1 MILVILAAGLGS
13 RYGGLKQVDAVSDQ
27 NEAIID
33 FSIYDAI
40 QCGFKKVVFIVRKEI
55 LDTLKNSYSHKLK
68 NLIDI
73 EFVCQE
79 ITDVPSEFINPNR
92 KKPWG
97 TAHALLVAKDTIDS
111 NFCVINADDFYG
123 RSSFSKMAVFFANT
137 LQNTNTY
144 AMIGFRIKNT
154 LSKSGSVSRGECT
167 LDNDGNLKQV
177 IERTNISAIQKR
189 IVYID
194 NNQEKEIEENT
205 LVSMNF
211 WGFTPTIFEELE
223 PLFYQFLKENHL
235 TEKNEFYL
243 PTVVN
248 HLLKKNNTSVKV
260 IETDANWMGV
270 TYKEDKAAV
279 VSQITSYKKEG
290 IYPLNLWNKN

>member
-123 RSSFSKMAVFFANT
+123 RISFSKMAVFLENT
-137 LQNTNTY
+137 LQSMNTY
-144 AMIGFRIKNT
+144 AMIGFRIENT

-167 LDNDGNLKQV
+167 LDSDGNLKQV

-194 NNQEKEIEENT
+194 NDQEKEIEENT

-243 PTVVN
+243 PTVLN
-248 HLLKKNNTSVKV
+248 HLLEKNNTSVKV

>member
-123 RSSFSKMAVFFANT
+123 RTSFSKMAVFLENT
-137 LQNTNTY
+137 PQSTNTY
-144 AMIGFRIKNT
+144 AMIGFRIENT

-167 LDNDGNLKQV
+167 LGSDGNLKQV

-194 NNQEKEIEENT
+194 NDQEKEIKENT

-223 PLFYQFLKENHL
+223 PLFHQFLKENHL

-248 HLLKKNNTSVKV
+248 HLLEKNNTSVKV

-290 IYPLNLWNKN
+290 IYPLDLWSKN